1 MIRIEGKNLNLE
13 NVYKIAFGDKVELSP
28 HAKKKIAE
36 SRAYIDKKLKS
47 KDAVYGVNTGF
58 GAAARV
64 RIDDKKLAQ
73 LQKNLIR
80 SHSTGVGKPFSLQ
93 DTRAIMALRANALAC
108 GHSGVRV
115 EVIEKILEFLNE
127 DIIPYIPQ
135 QGSVGASGDLAPLSH
150 LALAII
156 GEGYVWKDGK
166 KFSTQKLLATKKI
179 RPLELEAK
187 EGLSMINGCQV
198 MTAVGLLNLYRARR
212 LCWMADLA
220 GAMSVEALLGSRS
233 AFDPLISSVR
243 PHPGE
248 SKTARNLLK
257 ILGKRSKISDSH
269 ENCDRVQDSYSLRC
283 MPQVHGAAKDALR
296 NALEVLEREANSA
309 TDNPLVFHKD
319 DKILSGGNFHGQPV
333 AFQMDFSAI
342 AVSALASI
350 SERRLEK
357 LTNSHTNGAGLP
369 MFAIPDSGLNSGMMI
384 VQVSAASL
392 VSENKVLC
400 HPASADSIPT
410 NADKEDH
417 VSMGTIAAR
426 KLGQVVKNSENVIAM
441 EILAACQGL
450 DLRKPLEPAAGV
462 QAAFQYV
469 RKHVGFAKEDRFFA
483 EDIWKIADLIRD
495 DSLVQVLD
503 KSVGD
508 LEF

>member
-1 MIRIEGKNLNLE
+1 MKIEGKGLNLE
-13 NVYKIAFGDKVELSP
+13 HVIQIALEKEKVELSSA
-28 HAKKKIAE
+28 AKKKVSD
-36 SRAYIDKKLKS
+36 SRAYIEKKLKS
-47 KDAVYGVNTGF
+47 QEAVYGVNTGF

-64 RIDDKKLAQ
+64 RIDDKRLTQ

-80 SHSTGVGKPFSLQ
+80 SHSTGVGEPFSAEE
-93 DTRAIMALRANALAC
+93 TRAIMLLRANALAC
-108 GHSGVRV
+108 GNSGVRP
-115 EVIEKILEFLNE
+115 EVIEKILEFLNA
-127 DIIPYIPQ
+127 DIVPYIPQ

-156 GEGYVWKDGK
+156 GEGYVWGDGK
-166 KFSTQKLLATKKI
+166 KTATAKVLGAKKI
-179 RPLELEAK
+179 KPLELQAK
-187 EGLSMINGCQV
+187 EGLSLINGCQV
-198 MTAVGLLNLYRARR
+198 MTGVGLLNLSRARR
-212 LCWMADLA
+212 LCWLSDLA
-220 GAMSVEALLGSRS
+220 GAMSVEALLGSRN

-248 SKTARNLLK
+248 SKTAKNLIK
-257 ILGKRSKISDSH
+257 ILGRQSKISKSH
-269 ENCDRVQDSYSLRC
+269 EGCDRVQDSYSLRC
-283 MPQVHGAAKDALR
+283 MPQVHGAAKDTLR
-296 NALEVLEREANSA
+296 NAVEVLEREANSA
-309 TDNPLVFHKD
+309 TDNPLVFHKE
-319 DKILSGGNFHGQPV
+319 DKILSGGNFHGQPI

-342 AVSALASI
+342 AVAALASI

-369 MFAIPDSGLNSGMMI
+369 MFAIADSGLNSGMMI

-426 KLGQVVKNSENVIAM
+426 KLGQVVRNSENVVAM
-441 EILAACQGL
+441 EFLAACQGL

-462 QAAFQYV
+462 LAAHQFI
-469 RKHVGFAKEDRFFA
+469 RKHVSYAKEDRFFA
-483 EDIWKIADLIRD
+483 EDIWAIGDLIRD
-495 DSLVQVLD
+495 NSLMNVLK
-503 KSVGD
+503 KSIGE